1 MNKYRNNEITLM
13 QYILLI
19 HGTQV
24 GIGIL
29 TLPRELTEIAGTDG
43 WISILLGWML
53 SICASLLITYIMK
66 KHPQKTLFDLLP
78 YYFGTWL
85 GNFGNL
91 LMILYGAF
99 VTVTVLFTALFVINV
114 WVLVETPNYMILAL
128 YLIPAYIIGHKGVR
142 VLGRYSEIIFFLTLW
157 IPILLLVPLQDAH
170 PLHLLP
176 VIKEGWLP
184 IFHAVKTTIV
194 SFLGFEMAFF
204 FYPFLTCKQH
214 ATKGIVIANTL
225 SLLVFLHITLITY
238 LFYSPYES
246 IQYQWPTLNLLKE
259 IEFPFLERFE
269 IIFLSSY
276 MVVLSTTWLP
286 YTFITVFGSSTLLKK
301 EAHYQQHLLVFLV
314 LLLITGFFFQPSYT
328 QIAQLAKAWGAAG
341 SIIAYVLPVVLWLY
355 MGLHHFFQR
364 RISLK

>member
-1 MNKYRNNEITLM
+1 MTKCRNNEITLM
-13 QYILLI
+13 QYIFLI

-29 TLPRELTEIAGTDG
+29 TLPRELTEVAGTDG
-43 WISILLGWML
+43 WISIFIGWMM
-53 SICASLLITYIMK
+53 SIFASLLITYIMK

-91 LMILYGAF
+91 LVILYGAF
-99 VTVTVLFTALFVINV
+99 VTVTVIFTFFFIINV
-114 WVLVETPNYMILAL
+114 WILVETPSYMILAF
-128 YLIPAYIIGHKGVR
+128 YLIPAYIIGRKGIR
-142 VLGRYSEIIFFLTLW
+142 VLGRYSEMMFFLTLW
-157 IPILLLVPLQDAH
+157 MPILLLVPLREAH
-170 PLHLLP
+170 VLHLLP

-204 FYPFLTCKQH
+204 LYPFLTCKEH

-225 SLLVFLHITLITY
+225 SLLIFLHITLIAY

-269 IIFLSSY
+269 IIFLSFY
-276 MVVLSTTWLP
+276 MVSLSTTWLP
-286 YTFITVFGSSTLLKK
+286 YTFISVFGSSRLLKK
-301 EAHYQQHLLVFLV
+301 ENYYQQHLLVFLF
-314 LLLITGFFFQPSYT
+314 LLLITAFFFQPSYT
-328 QIAQLAKAWGAAG
+328 QIAQLAKAWGGAG
-341 SIIAYVLPVVLWLY
+341 FIFSYVFPVALWLY
-355 MGLHHFFQR
+355 MGLHHFFHR
-364 RISLK
+364 RLSLK